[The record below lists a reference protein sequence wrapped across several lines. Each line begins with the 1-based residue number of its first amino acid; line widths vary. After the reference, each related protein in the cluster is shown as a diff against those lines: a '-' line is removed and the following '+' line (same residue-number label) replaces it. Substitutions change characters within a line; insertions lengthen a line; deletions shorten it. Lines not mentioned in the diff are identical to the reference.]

1 MADRFIDEPAGTIPE
16 GGRFGADTYERARA
30 FLRSNEA
37 APSTAAP
44 AAKAAPVVSSRP
56 KSTPMARPS
65 TGTPAG
71 TGASMRRAASVG
83 TPAGAGAAMRN
94 TDARAER
101 IDAAMQG
108 IREAGTYSDTPA
120 PGRPVFVPVMGG
132 GRALEAVPRALQ
144 GMKQAA
150 RLGGPSAARS
160 AGLSGPAPA
169 PAMPR
174 VGTNPP
180 APRLERPAPLSTA
193 EKPRVS
199 SGRVM
204 KPKSA
209 LDTRKFNQDEAG
221 VEFRN
226 GGMVRSTPKST
237 KYACGGPV
245 KKA

>member
-1 MADRFIDEPAGTIPE
+1 MAFTDEPAGTTPE

-30 FLRSNEA
+30 FLRTSEA

-44 AAKAAPVVSSRP
+44 AAPKAAPVAQSRP

-65 TGTPAG
+65 TGMSAG
-71 TGASMRRAASVG
+71 TGASVRRADSMG
-83 TPAGAGAAMRN
+83 TPAGTGAAMRN

-101 IDAAMQG
+101 IDSAMQG

-132 GRALEAVPRALQ
+132 GRTLEAVPRALQ
-144 GMKQAA
+144 GMKQVA

-160 AGLSGPAPA
+160 AGLPGPAPA

-180 APRLERPAPLSTA
+180 APRLGRNTPPPAAS
-193 EKPRVS
+193 KPPMSRTEAS
-199 SGRVM
+199 PRSR
-204 KPKSA
+204 
-209 LDTRKFNQDEAG
+209 TRFNQDESG
-221 VEFRN
+221 MEFRN
-226 GGMVRSTPKST
+226 GGMVKSTPKST